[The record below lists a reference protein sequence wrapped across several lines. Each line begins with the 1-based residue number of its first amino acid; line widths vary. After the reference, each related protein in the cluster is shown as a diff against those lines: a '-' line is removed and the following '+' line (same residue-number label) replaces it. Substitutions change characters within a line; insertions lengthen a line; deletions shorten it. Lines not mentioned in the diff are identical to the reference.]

1 MNDLLLETTKI
12 DFPNLANKIITDYF
26 SKSRSLQEGVIDVA
40 KAKKLNPEEI
50 KRLVEKTNT
59 LAVVKMLQVSE
70 DKKGTIPVVNYES
83 VLEITHPEKV
93 EEDRDVDSVVKIASE
108 FRIPNTREK
117 NRLFTKVAF
126 PTLEKTASQKKK
138 VLPEIFKLE
147 TEVQKVTQEKV
158 ACECAAQD
166 GIDYIVSEFYKW
178 KAPSFS
184 KFASEAHAIVGEK
197 CKFLLD
203 KMAEYLSTKVEYD
216 DPSYVDDRDPLL
228 QKFAGVIQNLEKI
241 ATLEAKKKDLKEQL
255 NTLWAEAKHD
265 YQTR

>member
-1 MNDLLLETTKI
+1 MNDLLLEPTKI

-26 SKSRSLQEGVIDVA
+26 SKSRSLQEGVIDTA

-70 DKKGTIPVVNYES
+70 DKKGTIPVVNYDA

-93 EEDRDVDSVVKIASE
+93 EEDVVKIASE
-108 FRIPNTREK
+108 FSIPNTREK

-126 PTLEKTASQKKK
+126 PTLEKTASHKKK

-158 ACECAAQD
+158 ACEGAAQD

-184 KFASEAHAIVGEK
+184 KFASEAHSIVGEK

-228 QKFAGVIQNLEKI
+228 QKFAGVINNLEKI